1 MFKSFRWKIALSFIS
16 LSSLVYLLLSIV
28 GGIFFYNSLTHA
40 IDEDLRIFASQI
52 GHAIDLEGGKPVF
65 RDWLRV
71 VQTEPARSVTTMQ
84 LFDPEGKMI
93 EHYGAIGIPKLF
105 PSVQEVSEGG
115 QTVRVRQ
122 TKLLREGKIVGYLQL
137 QLSVKKREEASH
149 EFCLTMVVM
158 APFVL
163 LAFGVCSYVVAGLA
177 VKPIEELV
185 GTLRRFLAD
194 AGHELNTPA
203 GVVQARAQ
211 SLGRKLEKQGI
222 LSEDLSIII
231 ASAERMGKIV
241 HDLMLLAELDAKAD
255 LKAEP
260 VDLGA
265 IAGEVVNEYST
276 RFREKDINTTLVCEG
291 SNVVES
297 DREAVERILRNLLEN
312 AYKYTDLQ
320 GQVNITCRP
329 IGNFVQLVVEDT
341 GIGIPEESLS
351 KVFDRFYRVDKSR
364 TRSSGG
370 SGLGLSIVKAIV
382 EGLGG
387 EVSVSSVFGSGSTFT
402 VSLPTVRKSAVAQKL
417 HTISF

>member
-1 MFKSFRWKIALSFIS
+1 MFKSFRWKVALSFIS

-52 GHAIDLEGGKPVF
+52 GHAIDLESGKPVF

-71 VQTEPARSVTTMQ
+71 VKTEPARSVTTMQ
-84 LFDPEGKMI
+84 LFDPEGKLI
-93 EHYGAIGIPKLF
+93 EHYGAIGIPRLF
-105 PSVQEVSEGG
+105 PTGQEVSEDG

-122 TKLLREGKIVGYLQL
+122 TKLVHEGKIVGFLQL

-149 EFCLTMVVM
+149 EFFLTMVFM

-163 LAFGVCSYVVAGLA
+163 LAFGVCSYIVAGLA
-177 VKPIEELV
+177 VRPIEELV

-194 AGHELNTPA
+194 AGHELNTPT

-222 LSEDLSIII
+222 FSDDLTIII

-255 LKAEP
+255 LKAQP
-260 VDLGA
+260 VNLSE

-276 RFREKDINTTLVCEG
+276 RFRDKDINVSLLCEG
-291 SNVVES
+291 SSVVES
-297 DREAVERILRNLLEN
+297 DREALERILRNLLEN
-312 AYKYTDLQ
+312 AYKYTDSK
-320 GQVNITCRP
+320 GQVNVTCKP
-329 IGNFVQLVVEDT
+329 SGSFVKLVVEDT

-364 TRSSGG
+364 TRASGG

-387 EVSVSSVFGSGSTFT
+387 EVSVSSVFGRGSTFT
-402 VSLPTVRKSAVAQKL
+402 VSLPALRKSSVAQKL

>member
-149 EFCLTMVVM
+149 EFFLTMVVM

-312 AYKYTDLQ
+312 AYKYTDSQ